1 MYKTLSELNS
11 TAIPNLRRG
20 SRTTNETFTNSNRG
34 VATGLQEAYLRLDKD
49 FISWGLSDESKL
61 PDV

>member
-1 MYKTLSELNS
+1 MCKTLSELNS

-20 SRTTNETFTNSNRG
+20 RTTNETFTNSNRG